1 MDHNRLPYRMYFK
14 HELIMNKLT
23 LLILFVGFGIGCTSS
38 NETEKA
44 RNDILAAE
52 KAFTQMAADQG
63 VKQAFLE
70 FAADSAVLNRGG
82 RIIKGKSEIESY
94 FDSQTILDVRL
105 EWTPEFVDVAESGDL
120 GYTYG
125 PFTFSGISAEGDTIQ
140 SSGIFHTVWK
150 LQEDG
155 SWKYVYD

>member
-1 MDHNRLPYRMYFK
+1 
-14 HELIMNKLT
+14 MNKLN
-23 LLILFVGFGIGCTSS
+23 LLILFVTFGIGCTSS
-38 NETEKA
+38 NEIEKA
-44 RNDILAAE
+44 RSDILAAE
-52 KAFTQMAADQG
+52 KAFTQMSLEQG
-63 VKQAFLE
+63 VKEAFLE

-94 FDSQTILDVRL
+94 FNSQTMRDVRL

-140 SSGIFHTVWK
+140 SSGIFHTVWEK
-150 LQEDG
+150 EEDG

>member
-1 MDHNRLPYRMYFK
+1 
-14 HELIMNKLT
+14 MNKLT
-23 LLILFVGFGIGCTSS
+23 LVIVLVALLAGCRTNNS
-38 NETEKA
+38 EQAQE
-44 RNDILAAE
+44 DILAAE
-52 KAFTQMAADQG
+52 KVFTQMAAEQG
-63 VKQAFLE
+63 VKEAFLE
-70 FAADSAVLNRGG
+70 YAADSAVLNRGG

-94 FDSQTILDVRL
+94 FDSQSMNDVRL

-125 PFTFSGISAEGDTIQ
+125 PFTFFGISAEGDTIQ

-150 LQEDG
+150 KQDDG

>member
-1 MDHNRLPYRMYFK
+1 
-14 HELIMNKLT
+14 MNKLT
-23 LLILFVGFGIGCTSS
+23 LLIALFALAGCSTTDK
-38 NETEKA
+38 EDA
-44 RNDILAAE
+44 QNDILAIE

-63 VKQAFLE
+63 VKEAFLE

-94 FDSQTILDVRL
+94 FDSQTMRDVRL

-140 SSGIFHTVWK
+140 SSGIFHTVWEK
-150 LQEDG
+150 QNDG

>member
-1 MDHNRLPYRMYFK
+1 MHKR
-14 HELIMNKLT
+14 I
-23 LLILFVGFGIGCTSS
+23 LLLLFVGFGIGCTSS
-38 NETEKA
+38 NEIEKA

-52 KAFTQMAADQG
+52 KAFNQLAADQG
-63 VKQAFLE
+63 VKKAFLE

-94 FDSQTILDVRL
+94 FNSQTITDVRL
-105 EWTPEFVDVAESGDL
+105 EWTPEFVDVAESEDL

-140 SSGIFHTVWK
+140 SAGIFHTVWK
-150 LQEDG
+150 KQDDG